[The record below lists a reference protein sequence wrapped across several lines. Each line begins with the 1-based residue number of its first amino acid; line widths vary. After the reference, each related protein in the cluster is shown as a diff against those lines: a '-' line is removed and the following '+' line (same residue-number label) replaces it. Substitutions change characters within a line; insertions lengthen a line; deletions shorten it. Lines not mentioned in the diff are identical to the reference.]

1 MPFGLLDSCE
11 KHRRSYGLRQ
21 FYQIRLS
28 VSFSLGLLVLFVLLS
43 LIFPAQDSQASD
55 LPGEKLSQEISSTI
69 MSPYCPGRTLSAC
82 PSTKALE
89 LRKKIKGK
97 AIQGQGRQEILSWLD
112 DTYGDS
118 ILAAPKAGVARLLAW
133 TVPVI
138 FVLVGL
144 GLSILKARSLKRQ
157 PESAPDALGAEKNLG
172 EMSKG
177 ESSSSQDEEF
187 LSREIAQRLG
197 EE

>member
-1 MPFGLLDSCE
+1 M
-11 KHRRSYGLRQ
+11 RQ
-21 FYQIRLS
+21 FYQIGFLE
-28 VSFSLGLLVLFVLLS
+28 S
-43 LIFPAQDSQASD
+43 LIFRVVALSALLLVHLSGSEAKASD

-89 LRKKIKGK
+89 LRKKIKGR
-97 AIQGQGRQEILSWLD
+97 AIQGQGKDEIISWLD
-112 DTYGDS
+112 ETYGDS
-118 ILAAPKAGVARLLAW
+118 ILAAPKAGIARLLAW

-144 GLSILKARSLKRQ
+144 CLSILKARSLKRQ
-157 PESAPDALGAEKNLG
+157 PELAQDTLDGGGAG
-172 EMSKG
+172 ASKG
-177 ESSSSQDEEF
+177 ELQTSQNEEF
-187 LSREIAQRLG
+187 LSKEIAQRLG